1 MTKTVPTPEQQAVT
15 DWQGK
20 HLVVNAFAGTGKTA
34 TLVRFAEANPD
45 TKMLYLAFN
54 RAVRDEAEQ
63 KFPFNVECKTSHQ
76 LAWPSQG
83 KHYKHR
89 LVSQIRVTEVA
100 KALNTRYWQLVQQVM
115 ATLNRFLT
123 SPDPAVSLIHYRGDD
138 KDGRLNP
145 AKVIQGAEFIWQKM
159 RDTQSS
165 FPVTHDVY
173 LKLYQLSAPDL
184 TTRYRTILFDE
195 AQDANPVTQALVLA
209 QDCQV
214 ILVGDRHQQIY
225 RFRGAD
231 NALDA
236 PVLKH
241 ADRLWLTHSFR
252 FGPQVAAVANA
263 LLALDGETKP
273 VTGNGEDEVLPPGR
287 IQAPHKA
294 VLSRT
299 IAGVIDS
306 ALTAAGQQQT
316 IFWVGGIEGYR
327 TEQLEDLYW
336 FSVDRSENLK
346 YPHLLKDYTDYD
358 DYCRI
363 AKSTED
369 IEMLQSVSLL
379 LQSVSLLERY
389 FPLPQKLK
397 TLRRFTVPDESKSAV
412 TVSTAHRAK
421 GLEWPVVVLSEDYS
435 DIFDPKLSG
444 ADRQDEINLL
454 YVAATRARKTLVM
467 NAVTAQALSRRQQDN
482 PEISP
487 DASGTHSHKP
497 HNHEITPGDEKQNV

>member
-1 MTKTVPTPEQQAVT
+1 MTTQVLTPEQQAVT
-15 DWQGK
+15 DWQGRR
-20 HLVVNAFAGTGKTA
+20 LVVNAFAGTGKTA
-34 TLVRFAEANPD
+34 TLVKFALANPD
-45 TKMLYLAFN
+45 KKMLYLAFN

-83 KHYKHR
+83 KHYRHR
-89 LVSQIRVTEVA
+89 LVSQIRITEVA

-115 ATLNRFLT
+115 ATLNRFLA
-123 SPDPAVSLIHYRGDD
+123 SPDPEISLVHYRGDEEA
-138 KDGRLNP
+138 GGPNP
-145 AKVIQGAEFIWQKM
+145 TRVVQGAHFIWQKM
-159 RDTQSS
+159 RDTGSA
-165 FPVTHDVY
+165 FPVTHDAY

-184 TTRYRTILFDE
+184 TACYQTILFDE
-195 AQDANPVTQALVLA
+195 AQDANPVTQALVLR

-236 PVLKH
+236 PALRE

-252 FGPQVAAVANA
+252 FGPQVAEVANA
-263 LLALDGETKP
+263 LLAQEGETKQ
-273 VTGNGEDEVLPPGR
+273 VAGCGGADEVLPPGAVCAAH
-287 IQAPHKA
+287 QAI
-294 VLSRT
+294 LSRT
-299 IAGVIDS
+299 VAGVIDS
-306 ALTAAGQQQT
+306 ALRAAGRKES
-316 IFWVGGIEGYR
+316 ICWVGGIEGYR

-336 FSVDRSENLK
+336 FSVDRTKKLK

-379 LQSVSLLERY
+379 ERD
-389 FPLPQKLK
+389 FPLPQKLA
-397 TLRRFTVPDESKSAV
+397 TLRRFTVTDERRAAV

-421 GLEWPVVVLSEDYS
+421 GLEWPVVVLSEDYP

-444 ADRQDEINLL
+444 AERLDEINLL
-454 YVAATRARKTLVM
+454 YVAVTRARKTLVM
-467 NAVTAQALSRRQQDN
+467 NTVTTQVLTRCKNNVSAGMPA
-482 PEISP
+482 SP
-487 DASGTHSHKP
+487 HTEMTGTPS
-497 HNHEITPGDEKQNV
+497 EDR